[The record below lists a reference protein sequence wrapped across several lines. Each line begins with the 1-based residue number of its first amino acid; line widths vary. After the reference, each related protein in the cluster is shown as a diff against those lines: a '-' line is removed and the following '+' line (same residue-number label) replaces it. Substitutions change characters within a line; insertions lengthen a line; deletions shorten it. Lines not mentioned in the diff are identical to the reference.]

1 MCCEFFRNLRVR
13 FVNHRENGL
22 FPTLERVRLALM
34 DHAFFARDAV
44 FVAKELIGMEFR
56 FHNAGGIIVETEA
69 YRPDDPA
76 SHSFNGPTPRNRVMF
91 GPPAHLY
98 VYRSYGIHW
107 CANLVCTSGS
117 AVLIRALEPTTGL
130 DLMKL
135 RRGTEVLRS
144 LCSGPG
150 KLCQA
155 LGITGEADGLS
166 AIESPVL
173 LRTRDRQPDILEG
186 PRIGISKAMEL
197 PWRFGFKGSPSL
209 SKPFKK

>member
-1 MCCEFFRNLRVR
+1 MS
-13 FVNHRENGL
+13 VNRSENGL
-22 FPTLERVRLALM
+22 FPARQRVKLSRM
-34 DHAFFARDAV
+34 DQSFFARDAV
-44 FVAKELIGMEFR
+44 TVAEELIGMEFR
-56 FHNAGGIIVETEA
+56 FHNTGGIIVETEA

-76 SHSFNGPTPRNRVMF
+76 SHSFNGPTQRNRVMF

-130 DLMKL
+130 DLMKV
-135 RRGTEVLRS
+135 RRGTDVLRS

-155 LGITGEADGLS
+155 LGITGEADGISLLE
-166 AIESPVL
+166 APIL
-173 LRTRDRQPDILEG
+173 LRRAAREAAIVAG
-186 PRIGISKAMEL
+186 PRIGISKAMDL
-197 PWRFGFKGSPSL
+197 PWRFGLKGSPFL
-209 SKPFKK
+209 SKPFK

>member
-1 MCCEFFRNLRVR
+1 M
-13 FVNHRENGL
+13 FVNRSENGL
-22 FPTLERVRLALM
+22 FPARQRVKLSRM
-34 DHAFFARDAV
+34 DQAFFARDAV
-44 FVAKELIGMEFR
+44 TVAEELIGMEFR
-56 FHNAGGIIVETEA
+56 FHNTGGIIVETEA

-76 SHSFNGPTPRNRVMF
+76 SHSFNGPTQRNRVMF

-130 DLMKL
+130 DLMKV
-135 RRGTEVLRS
+135 RRGTDVLRS

-155 LGITGEADGLS
+155 LGITGEADGISLLE
-166 AIESPVL
+166 APIL
-173 LRTRDRQPDILEG
+173 LRRAAREVAIVSG
-186 PRIGISKAMEL
+186 PRIGISKAMDL
-197 PWRFGFKGSPSL
+197 PWRFGVKGSPSL
-209 SKPFKK
+209 SKPFK

>member
-1 MCCEFFRNLRVR
+1 M
-13 FVNHRENGL
+13 FVNHAENGL
-22 FPTLERVRLALM
+22 FPALRRLKLFRM
-34 DHAFFARDAV
+34 YQAFFARNAV
-44 FVAKELIGMEFR
+44 IVAKELIGKEFR
-56 FHNAGGIIVETEA
+56 FHNTGGIIVETEA

-76 SHSFNGPTPRNRVMF
+76 SHSFNGLTQRNRVMF

-130 DLMKL
+130 DLMKV
-135 RRGTEVLRS
+135 RRGTDVLRS

-155 LGITGEADGLS
+155 LGITGEADGISLLE
-166 AIESPVL
+166 APIL
-173 LRTRDRQPDILEG
+173 LRAAVKDADIVSG
-186 PRIGISKAMEL
+186 PRIGISKAMDL
-197 PWRFGFKGSPSL
+197 SWRFGLRGSPSL
-209 SKPFKK
+209 SKPFK

>member
-1 MCCEFFRNLRVR
+1 
-13 FVNHRENGL
+13 
-22 FPTLERVRLALM
+22 M
-34 DHAFFARDAV
+34 DQSFFARDAV
-44 FVAKELIGMEFR
+44 TVAEELIGMEFR
-56 FHNAGGIIVETEA
+56 FHNTGGIIVETEA

-76 SHSFNGPTPRNRVMF
+76 SHSFNGPTQRNRVMF

-130 DLMKL
+130 DLMKV
-135 RRGTEVLRS
+135 RRGTDVLRS

-155 LGITGEADGLS
+155 LGITGEADGISLLE
-166 AIESPVL
+166 APIL
-173 LRTRDRQPDILEG
+173 LRRAAREAAIVAG
-186 PRIGISKAMEL
+186 PRIGISKAMDL
-197 PWRFGFKGSPSL
+197 PWRFGLKGSPFL
-209 SKPFKK
+209 SKPFK